1 LCYEGGTKEL
11 GIAVSAGFVLPSLR
25 LSFFS
30 SRSNRLFQCQGVWGF
45 LLSGAA
51 MAEIHTSAMEKNAFP
66 HGHVEYAPRTDS
78 SNEVEGLEEPEE
90 KVRLFWMK

>member
-1 LCYEGGTKEL
+1 
-11 GIAVSAGFVLPSLR
+11 
-25 LSFFS
+25 
-30 SRSNRLFQCQGVWGF
+30 
-45 LLSGAA
+45 